1 MIIAV
6 AAFETDQ
13 EMTWE
18 YNTAYQGAPSL
29 MLALGQAQYTD
40 SFGNPPYIIL
50 ADSFKAVVQPNN
62 GGASLFCASV
72 GFAYAGTNN
81 QRIQYGTTASDE
93 EFTVQLNGFTGLP
106 CVFLSLQNAWYQGAF
121 GYIPKVVSA
130 SQDSVTINPCNR
142 GGITHWVA
150 IGPGAPGTVAKVQT
164 VVQQSDTDFVWT
176 FNSSFDAP
184 PTIIVTLQNGSYRG
198 AIGHQPQIADVGRT
212 SATIRPCNGGC
223 IVNCVAFG

>member
-1 MIIAV
+1 MNIAV

-18 YNTAYQGAPSL
+18 YNTAYQGAPSV
-29 MLALGQAQYTD
+29 MLTLGQAKYTD
-40 SFGNPPYIIL
+40 SFGNPPYVIL

-62 GGASLFCASV
+62 SGASLFCASV
-72 GFAYAGTNN
+72 GFAPGGTND
-81 QRIQYGTTASDE
+81 QRMQHGTTGSDE
-93 EFTVQLNGFTGLP
+93 EFTVPLSGFTGLP
-106 CVFLSLQNAWYQGAF
+106 CVFLSLQNASYPGAF

-130 SQDSVTINPCNR
+130 DQDSVTINPCNR

-150 IGPGAPGTVAKVQT
+150 IGPGAPVTVANVQT
-164 VVQQSDTDFVWT
+164 LVQQSDTDFVWT
-176 FNSSFDAP
+176 FNSGFDAP

-198 AIGHQPQIADVGRT
+198 AFGHQPQIADVSRT
-212 SATIRPCNGGC
+212 SATIRPLNGGS